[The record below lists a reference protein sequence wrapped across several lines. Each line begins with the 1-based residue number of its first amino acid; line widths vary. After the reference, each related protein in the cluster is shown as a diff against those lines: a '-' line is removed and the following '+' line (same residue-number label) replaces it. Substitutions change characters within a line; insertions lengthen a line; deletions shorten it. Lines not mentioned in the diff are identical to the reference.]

1 MTVTSTPMASP
12 FQADF
17 DALRATAG
25 AREPEAVTRLR
36 RLAAARFA
44 EVGYPTTKLEEWR
57 FTNVAPV
64 ARTAFRR
71 ATGAVPAD
79 AESLLAPHRIPGA
92 IELVF
97 AGGRLAPVLS
107 RLDGVPS
114 GVVLDSLS
122 ALLAAGNP
130 EVTAALGRRAD
141 FVDHPFVALNT
152 ALFEDGAALVL
163 PRGVALERPVHLL
176 FLGGNE
182 AGAATAAFPRI
193 VLVAGERSEAPVV
206 ETYVGR
212 EGESYL
218 TCAVTELLAGPAAA
232 IDHYK
237 VQREGLEAFHLA
249 TFAVET
255 GRDTRVS
262 SHSISLGGAIVRH
275 DVRAL
280 LDGEG
285 GEANLNGLYM
295 VRGRQLADTHM
306 RVDHA
311 KPHCASHE
319 LYKGIL
325 NERARAVFNG
335 RIFVHPHAQK
345 TDAKQTNRNL
355 LLSKDALVNTN
366 PQLEIFADDVRCTH
380 GSTVGQLDAD
390 AVFYLRSRGIGEE
403 AARSILTYAFASDI
417 VERIRVETV
426 RQALRESLLSWIPHG
441 EVVRDAT

>member
-1 MTVTSTPMASP
+1 MTVTSTPVAPP
-12 FQADF
+12 FSTDF
-17 DALRATAG
+17 EAVRLSAAG
-25 AREPEAVTRLR
+25 REPEAVAR
-36 RLAAARFA
+36 RRQLAATRFA

-57 FTNVAPV
+57 FTNVAPL
-64 ARTAFRR
+64 ARTVFRR
-71 ATGAVPAD
+71 AAGTVPAD
-79 AESLLAPHRIPGA
+79 AEALLAPHRIPGA

-97 AGGRLAPVLS
+97 VGGRLAPSLS
-107 RLDGVPS
+107 RLAGVPDGVLL
-114 GVVLDSLS
+114 GSL
-122 ALLAAGNP
+122 AAQLAAGRS
-130 EVTAALGRRAD
+130 EVAQALGGR
-141 FVDHPFVALNT
+141 VDVVDNPFVALNT
-152 ALFEDGAALVL
+152 ALFEDGAVLVL
-163 PRGVALERPVHLL
+163 PRAVALDPPVHLL
-176 FLGGNE
+176 FLGANE
-182 AGAATAAFPRI
+182 EGVPTAAFPR
-193 VLVAGERSEAPVV
+193 VLLLAGERSAATVV

-212 EGESYL
+212 PGDNYL
-218 TCAVTELLAGPAAA
+218 TCAVTELVAGPAAA

-249 TFAVET
+249 TFALAT
-255 GRDTRVS
+255 GRDSRVS
-262 SHSISLGGAIVRH
+262 SHSISLGGALVRH

-325 NERARAVFNG
+325 NEKARAVFNG

-355 LLSKDALVNTN
+355 LLSKEALVNTN

-417 VERIRVETV
+417 VERIRVESV